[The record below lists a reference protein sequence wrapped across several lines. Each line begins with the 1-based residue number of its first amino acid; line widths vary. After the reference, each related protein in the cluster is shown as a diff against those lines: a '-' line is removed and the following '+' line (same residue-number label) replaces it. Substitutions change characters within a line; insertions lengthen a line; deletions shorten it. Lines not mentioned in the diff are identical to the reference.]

1 MGKASD
7 AEIRISDAERDQ
19 AVSNLGEHLGT
30 GRLELSEF
38 EERCGRAATART
50 RGELEEL
57 FSDLPAPHPDL
68 SSATPPVQLIQRAGQ
83 LVTNPTGSRKSKEL
97 VETGSSKALEAV
109 AGLTLFFGI
118 PGAILLTIFAGAWWV
133 FIPVVFVVMVAGG
146 CAEEIKKKATEAG

>member
-1 MGKASD
+1 
-7 AEIRISDAERDQ
+7 
-19 AVSNLGEHLGT
+19 
-30 GRLELSEF
+30 
-38 EERCGRAATART
+38 
-50 RGELEEL
+50 
-57 FSDLPAPHPDL
+57 
-68 SSATPPVQLIQRAGQ
+68 
-83 LVTNPTGSRKSKEL
+83 